1 MLTTALSCCAAVLC
15 RLKGRELYTA
25 GIATHFVP
33 SENIPQLEA
42 ALVQLSQDGAST
54 GAIDKAIAEYGEG
67 RTDAA
72 VADALAGRDPE
83 AALANIDEINEA
95 FEAPTVAEILTR
107 VRGHTTHAHTHMHT
121 GAHTYTQTQTQMKMK
136 MQMETD
142 ALKRDAAAR
151 TLSPTQLQPDN
162 RPRPS

>member
-1 MLTTALSCCAAVLC
+1 MC

-54 GAIDKAIAEYGEG
+54 GAIDKAIAECGEG

-107 VRGHTTHAHTHMHT
+107 VRGHTTDHTHARTHTCAHTRIC
-121 GAHTYTQTQTQMKMK
+121 TYIH
-136 MQMETD
+136 
-142 ALKRDAAAR
+142 RCGCR
-151 TLSPTQLQPDN
+151 W
-162 RPRPS
+162 RWRCRCR